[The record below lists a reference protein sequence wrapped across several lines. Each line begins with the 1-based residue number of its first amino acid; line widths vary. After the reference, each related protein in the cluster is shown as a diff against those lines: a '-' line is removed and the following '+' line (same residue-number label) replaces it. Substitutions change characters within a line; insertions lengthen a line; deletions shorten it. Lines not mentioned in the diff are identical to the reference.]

1 MIKAAILGCGY
12 VGTAVARCWSDQ
24 GIHVTATTT
33 SPDRVTDLRSV
44 AGSVK
49 IVHGADLPAVEELV
63 QSRELLLIAVAG
75 GRKAGYEAV
84 YLDTAKTVL
93 AALDKAPHL
102 RQIIYTSS
110 FSVYGHQQGRWVTEA
125 DPIYPATDNTKVL
138 AATEQ
143 TILSAATP
151 ERKVCVLRLGGIYGP
166 DRELQKIYSRA
177 AGSVRPGTGTEGS
190 NWIHLDDIVGA
201 IDFARQHALSGIYN
215 VVQDEV
221 LTSKEL
227 IDRVCHAHNMPPVTW
242 DPSRPSERPHNVR
255 VSNQKL
261 KAAGYPFQH
270 PSFNL

>member
-110 FSVYGHQQGRWVTEA
+110 FSVYGHQTGAVGHRSRPDLPGHRQYQSSGRHRTN
-125 DPIYPATDNTKVL
+125 YPLRRHPRAKSVRLTAGGASTVL
-138 AATEQ
+138 
-143 TILSAATP
+143 IGNC
-151 ERKVCVLRLGGIYGP
+151 K
-166 DRELQKIYSRA
+166 KIYSRA

-221 LTSKEL
+221 LTSK
-227 IDRVCHAHNMPPVTW
+227 RTH
-242 DPSRPSERPHNVR
+242 
-255 VSNQKL
+255 
-261 KAAGYPFQH
+261 
-270 PSFNL
+270 